1 MTIQST
7 QGIEVLWDLE
17 SALGTPAGSAFN
29 IRTAGNPTFPTI
41 NKQVVDPDV
50 RGYSHFADQDKPVQF
65 EGLQEN
71 AITVPLHI
79 RRASAG
85 AAPPIAVAAEAAGM
99 AVVTESD
106 NTAKDGGAHGVSS
119 TELTNA
125 VSGNGIGTAFLCYDS
140 TGDKWWPSYAVNI
153 STKTLTWMFDLPNA
167 QGNEDGVLRMY
178 SITPRADQVTVTK
191 TLTQYLRTRATHTTA
206 ADDDLEYVA
215 GGCACGNFGSLELKL
230 FECPVISPTFHVC
243 DLAKA
248 QTAIANESFR
258 DTEDKLVWGGPNCL
272 CAMGDANGTTGGI
285 AIDNPLKVISASFN
299 FGVTTVP
306 VPGTG
311 GVNGTQAFMSVFN
324 PKDAVLSLELAMP
337 GEYSEATNK
346 WESYFDDWENQDNAD
361 KAIQIVQGVADTS
374 GASDPDAPCWGLF
387 IPKCHLVSEPVH
399 DPFGDAYH
407 KVTVSYRCKPSGLAA
422 AAFDETN
429 APYCFAVYTPSA

>member
-50 RGYSHFADQDKPVQF
+50 RGYSHFADQDKPTQF

-99 AVVTESD
+99 NVEN
-106 NTAKDGGAHGVSS
+106 NTDTTASGTHSVSTTQLGGAIS
-119 TELTNA
+119 T
-125 VSGNGIGTAFLCYDS
+125 SDIGSAFLCYDS
-140 TGDKWWPSYAVNI
+140 TGDKWWPSYCVNA
-153 STKTLTWMFDLPNA
+153 TTGPDELTWMFDLPNA
-167 QGNEDGVLRMY
+167 QVDTNGVLNMY
-178 SITPRADQVTVTK
+178 SITPKADQVTVTK
-191 TLTQYLRTRATHTTA
+191 TLTQYLRTRATHTTEG
-206 ADDDLEYVA
+206 DDDLQYVA
-215 GGCACGNFGSLELKL
+215 GGCACGGLGTLELKL
-230 FECPVISPTFHVC
+230 FEAPVLSPTFHVC

-248 QTAIANESFR
+248 QTAISNESFR

-272 CAMGDANGTTGGI
+272 CAMGDSNGTTGGI

-299 FGVTTVP
+299 FGVSTVA

-324 PKDAVLSLELAMP
+324 PKDAVLTMELAMP
-337 GEYSEATNK
+337 SEYSEATNK
-346 WESYFDDWENQDNAD
+346 WESFFDDWENQSNAD
-361 KAIQIVQGVADTS
+361 KAIEIVQGVADTS

-387 IPKCHLVSEPVH
+387 IPKAHLASEPVH